1 MFVCGVSL
9 KTQGEKVT
17 PPLIRCHH
25 CFIDLWGTVCRIDR
39 ALSLPGLFQ
48 SYVCSVFV
56 LSSVSSQNYEWG
68 RRARGRTPAGSAHNL
83 PERSSSANASNISI
97 KGHFSTFSLFFFLPL
112 AGFPVDWKEGQDR
125 HMVLQSF
132 LSLSVELFC
141 SFPSFLSVLIFR
153 FMSTINHPSQW
164 FIMSEI

>member
-1 MFVCGVSL
+1 MTL
-9 KTQGEKVT
+9 
-17 PPLIRCHH
+17 
-25 CFIDLWGTVCRIDR
+25 R
-39 ALSLPGLFQ
+39 ALSLPDLFQ
-48 SYVCSVFV
+48 SDVCSVFV

-68 RRARGRTPAGSAHNL
+68 RRARGRTPAGSSPQPSRMFFFCKCLKHL
-83 PERSSSANASNISI
+83 HQGSLFHI
-97 KGHFSTFSLFFFLPL
+97 FSPFFFLPL

-153 FMSTINHPSQW
+153 FMSTINHPIQW
-164 FIMSEI
+164 FIISEI